1 MANTDETRYARAAR
15 KFLEATAKEPTDAR
29 RSAAD
34 CSGFRVTLEAVGL
47 TKAHAMAHALRV
59 LSMMM
64 EEAHTKGHSCGTIN
78 GNASAKLDE
87 IP

>member
-1 MANTDETRYARAAR
+1 
-15 KFLEATAKEPTDAR
+15 
-29 RSAAD
+29 
-34 CSGFRVTLEAVGL
+34 VTLEAVGL
-47 TKAHAMAHALRV
+47 TKSIAMAHALRV
-59 LSMMM
+59 LALMM